1 MATELYKDGASQ
13 MFPAN
18 RVQGALASG
27 WSVSAEVTEAHESDE
42 EEIRSMAK
50 ERGIGNYWNKNL
62 DNLKEELGL

>member
-13 MFPAN
+13 MFQAN

-27 WSVSAEVTEAHESDE
+27 WSVSAEDTEAHELDE
-42 EEIRSMAK
+42 EELRAMAK
-50 ERGIGNYWNKNL
+50 ERGIGHYWNKSI